1 MTIDVFDIIAF
12 IAFAVLLTAAVMI
25 IVVLG
30 GLPGRIAVRRGH
42 PYPAAVER
50 GGLHQPG
57 HARGALADCLG
68 LGVSSLARGAIYER
82 RCRQRRRAQHMI
94 AFMTIIYVAT
104 VALVFK
110 VGRRT
115 GQSEILGGRGEP
127 ATGNSRREPGGQ
139 GPAIGHQRRGHR
151 EGPIGFGQV
160 QSRSNHDHG
169 SGRRLRYRLADPRR
183 QHGQPS
189 RYDGRRYVHRDIRN
203 IHCRFVRGRG
213 TDPRPARPGR

>member
-1 MTIDVFDIIAF
+1 
-12 IAFAVLLTAAVMI
+12 
-25 IVVLG
+25 
-30 GLPGRIAVRRGH
+30 
-42 PYPAAVER
+42 
-50 GGLHQPG
+50 
-57 HARGALADCLG
+57 
-68 LGVSSLARGAIYER
+68 
-82 RCRQRRRAQHMI
+82 MI

-213 TDPRPARPGR
+213 TDPRPARPGRRTWPSRAGPGICFTAKSRTSSRPPVKVSSPPAASCLRPRRSARTASWPLRSGLPTKSRPPLSPWEHRPRLPFIPIGESLSR